1 MDADLTPRRLRE
13 RGIVLF
19 VSLALL
25 LALTLGALGAAQTTV
40 LELRMARN
48 AQDAALAFHA
58 AEAVL
63 LRAETALA
71 AGVVDDVLAAQVY
84 GDVAPWREYDWRG
97 AADSDTVVESVTTI
111 HPLLTP
117 DGPVDVY
124 RITARG
130 VGPGNAVVLLQ
141 STVGVAASPGADAT
155 LVGRLS
161 WLQLD

>member
-1 MDADLTPRRLRE
+1 MDANLTLRLRQ

-58 AEAVL
+58 AESALV
-63 LRAETALA
+63 RAETALA
-71 AGVVDDVLAAQVY
+71 AGVVVDVLAAPVY
-84 GDVAPWREYDWRG
+84 GEVAPWRESDWRG
-97 AADSDTVVESVTTI
+97 ADDSDTIVESVAAI
-111 HPLLTP
+111 QALLTP
-117 DGPVDVY
+117 DAPVDVY
-124 RITARG
+124 RVTARG
-130 VGPGNAVVLLQ
+130 VGPGGAVVLLQ
-141 STVGVAASPGADAT
+141 STVGVAAAPGADAT

-161 WLQLD
+161 WVRLD